1 MIQCPLNLYESDAVL
16 GAADGRAPLL
26 ETAQEKGVAV
36 MVNRPLNALKG
47 TQLMRLAEYT
57 LKDEPKTDQE
67 VQVLLGEFEE
77 VETHLVHLL
86 EDEGSVESLLVH
98 INLNERIRTLWTQE
112 MSFAQWKTILIEYLL
127 PHIEIL
133 VSGLAEKLEM
143 TKDRGEHIESYIRH
157 FNHLIH
163 VISEWLKEQSNHR
176 AMTIKDQLRQV
187 DDEIDPRLKLSQL
200 AVQVLRSTP
209 GVGVTLVGMRESHY
223 VTDISAAI
231 SLERLPE
238 WDLSKWSEI
247 KAYLAG

>member
-1 MIQCPLNLYESDAVL
+1 
-16 GAADGRAPLL
+16 
-26 ETAQEKGVAV
+26 
-36 MVNRPLNALKG
+36 
-47 TQLMRLAEYT
+47 
-57 LKDEPKTDQE
+57 
-67 VQVLLGEFEE
+67 
-77 VETHLVHLL
+77 
-86 EDEGSVESLLVH
+86 
-98 INLNERIRTLWTQE
+98 
-112 MSFAQWKTILIEYLL
+112 
-127 PHIEIL
+127 IL